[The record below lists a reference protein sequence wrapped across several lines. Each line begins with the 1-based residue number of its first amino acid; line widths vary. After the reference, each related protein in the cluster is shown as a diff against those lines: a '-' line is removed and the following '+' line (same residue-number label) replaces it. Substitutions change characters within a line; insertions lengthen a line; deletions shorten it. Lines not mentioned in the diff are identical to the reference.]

1 MIILDTNVLSEP
13 MRADG
18 NVAVAAWLDRQII
31 DTLYLTT
38 VNLAE
43 LLLGIELLP
52 LGLRR
57 SKLKARIGEIVN
69 VFGERR
75 TLVVD
80 ARAARLFSVLVARAR
95 AAGLAVLSDIGMA
108 MVKTT
113 NALPEPARGGAYT
126 DRGSGYRG
134 GGAELFWAGSVVGG
148 GFPGRDLTVRGWG
161 VSRNDDRSALT
172 AGCGGGLPIWPGR
185 ATMAVAEEM
194 GGQDDR
200 SGDPWRQGGDAA
212 GYWRA

>member
-18 NVAVAAWLDRQII
+18 NVAVAAWLDRQIT

-57 SKLKARIGEIVN
+57 SKLKARIDEIVN

-75 TLVVD
+75 TLVFD
-80 ARAARLFSVLVARAR
+80 ARATRFVAVLVARAR
-95 AAGLAVLSDIGMA
+95 AAGYAI
-108 MVKTT
+108 
-113 NALPEPARGGAYT
+113 
-126 DRGSGYRG
+126 
-134 GGAELFWAGSVVGG
+134 
-148 GFPGRDLTVRGWG
+148 
-161 VSRNDDRSALT
+161 
-172 AGCGGGLPIWPGR
+172 
-185 ATMAVAEEM
+185 AVAD
-194 GGQDDR
+194 GQIAAIAAAHGFSVATRDTAPFVAAGI
-200 SGDPWRQGGDAA
+200 SVIDPWSPMPED
-212 GYWRA
+212 